1 MSEMESLEIGEISV
15 EDLKLYTDN
24 FSQDNFIGN
33 FQFGKAY
40 RGKIGDRSVVV
51 KIWMAPKLYRCKHG
65 ENEARM
71 EEELLLHADP
81 RIKSHPNL
89 AKLIGYCRD
98 SQLGVV
104 YDLNPVD
111 TLRTFILRDD
121 FTWLQRIKVAL
132 ELACLLKFLHTP
144 CSQLLPY
151 LVRNIDAA
159 HFLLDQ
165 DYNLVLY
172 DFGMFS
178 GGVLPDRSKMGDQLV
193 FGCFGYIDAYSM
205 QVGHWYE
212 DTDVFAFG
220 IILVGLIAKRVFIVE
235 DYAEEHSIRRGSP
248 LVHRWAIKEYE
259 RRKSLYGEDKASLV
273 HESLE
278 EDSGFKSAEGV
289 EVTKL
294 AMQCLEYFDGR
305 PTAEEL
311 VQCLSELDVLQ
322 HSSRPWVLTRCMI
335 ADVPSYSL
343 SESEDRDCSQS
354 KKKRRQ

>member
-1 MSEMESLEIGEISV
+1 
-15 EDLKLYTDN
+15 
-24 FSQDNFIGN
+24 
-33 FQFGKAY
+33 
-40 RGKIGDRSVVV
+40 
-51 KIWMAPKLYRCKHG
+51 
-65 ENEARM
+65 M
-71 EEELLLHADP
+71 EEELRLHKDQ

-98 SQLGVV
+98 GQLGVV

-111 TLRTFILRDD
+111 TLRSFILRDD

-144 CSQLLPY
+144 CSHLLPY

-178 GGVLPDRSKMGDQLV
+178 GGVLPDRSKRGDQRV
-193 FGCFGYIDAYSM
+193 FRCFGYIAAYSM
-205 QVGHWYE
+205 QVCQWYKE
-212 DTDVFAFG
+212 PDVFAFG

-235 DYAEEHSIRRGSP
+235 DYAKKYSIHVDA
-248 LVHRWAIKEYE
+248 LVHRCAREEYE

-278 EDSGFKSAEGV
+278 VDSDFNLAEGV

-294 AMQCLEYFDGR
+294 AMQCLKYYFDGR

-322 HSSRPWVLTRCMI
+322 HSSRPWVLARCMI
-335 ADVPSYSL
+335 ADVP
-343 SESEDRDCSQS
+343 
-354 KKKRRQ
+354 